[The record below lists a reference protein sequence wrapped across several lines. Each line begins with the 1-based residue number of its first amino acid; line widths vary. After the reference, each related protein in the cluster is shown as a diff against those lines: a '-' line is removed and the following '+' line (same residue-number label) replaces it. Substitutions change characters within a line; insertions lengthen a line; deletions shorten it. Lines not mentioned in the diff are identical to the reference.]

1 LLATLVA
8 DVILA
13 IALLMSLNLAAS
25 WGEMAGI
32 PAGGDKSALGGL
44 FAVLILMLIRW
55 GAVVLLLWLGIMRE
69 AFAFLPAGR
78 WTQVGIVLGGHLALG
93 AVSYF
98 GFNAVANGL
107 TVDNLGPQKWSPLF
121 GILLPL
127 PALLL
132 AGWAVNRDM
141 LVRHPRVGIVLAM
154 AMAVAHLALFRQRL
168 ESMRRPHAARA
179 PVEQS
184 QAST

>member
-1 LLATLVA
+1 MLATLIA

-44 FAVLILMLIRW
+44 IAVLILMLIRW
-55 GAVVLLLWLGIMRE
+55 GAVAMLLWLGITRD
-69 AFAFLPAGR
+69 AFSFLPAGR
-78 WTQVGIVLGGHLALG
+78 WPQVGIVLGGHLALG
-93 AVSYF
+93 AVSYL

-132 AGWAVNRDM
+132 AGWAVNRDI
-141 LVRHPRVGIVLAM
+141 LTRHSRVGIVLAVTV
-154 AMAVAHLALFRQRL
+154 AVGHFALFRQRL
-168 ESMRRPHAARA
+168 ESMRRPHQA
-179 PVEQS
+179 PAQVEEF
-184 QAST
+184 QASP